1 MGLVPQ
7 ELAIYPE
14 FTAYENVEFFCSL
27 YGFRGAKLKEL
38 TEKALEETS
47 GLTRSREIIFSTKLS
62 N

>member
-38 TEKALEETS
+38 TEKALEETGIQDAGKS
-47 GLTRSREIIFSTKLS
+47 VPAHSLVV
-62 N
+62 